1 MSRRLTSRDP
11 FPKARTVEVVHR
23 ASVRNAA
30 GRDIEITVID
40 NGYFLI
46 AQATYQARTLMDL
59 RLDAR
64 PPADDLL
71 PAALTGLKAEV
82 AAQLAE
88 IIARTLDG
96 AVSSDPD
103 LTT

>member
-1 MSRRLTSRDP
+1 MSRRPTSRDP

-23 ASVRNAA
+23 ASIRNAV
-30 GRDIEITVID
+30 GREIDITVLD

-46 AQATYQARTLMDL
+46 AQATYQGRALMGL

-71 PAALTGLKAEV
+71 PPALTGPKAEV
-82 AAQLAE
+82 AVQLAE